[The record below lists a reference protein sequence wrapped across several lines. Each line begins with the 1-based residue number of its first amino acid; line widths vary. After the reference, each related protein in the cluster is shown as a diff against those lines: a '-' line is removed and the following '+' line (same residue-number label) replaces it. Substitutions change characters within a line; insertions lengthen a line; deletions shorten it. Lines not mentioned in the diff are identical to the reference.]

1 MQAPVDYPIDDA
13 ARTAHFSMDEL
24 MYATMLDRMSAQMAP
39 ELQEFVPQPMPV
51 FKIEPDDAIENKSI
65 PQPLAA
71 IAQTLLAGERA
82 NAAAGVLSRWARVN
96 R

>member
-13 ARTAHFSMDEL
+13 ARTEHFSMDEL

-39 ELQEFVPQPMPV
+39 ELQEIPRQPMPV
-51 FKIEPDDAIENKSI
+51 FKIEPANPVESKSI

-71 IAQTLLAGERA
+71 IAHTLLAGERA